1 MIFGIP
7 REIRTHEYR
16 VGAVPFLVEELVRKG
31 HTVLVET
38 GAGNAS
44 GISDEAYQKVGAEI
58 LPSSEK
64 LYQQA
69 EVILKI
75 QGPQPVELELIR
87 PEHTIFAFFNFS
99 SNPELA
105 RNLVG
110 KGCSCF
116 AYEMFKTRD
125 GLYPMMVI
133 NGQIGGYLAV
143 QQGMY
148 YLEKQNG
155 GRGKLLARIPGTA
168 PTQVMIIGA
177 GSVGFHAAELAAQMG
192 AQVYLLDQNFKR
204 LQDIASRLPS
214 NVTTVISSEQN
225 IVELLPT
232 TDLLITAAIQSVA
245 ESPKIITRKMV
256 QMLPPGAVIVDLAID
271 RGGNVETSK
280 ATTHSSPTFVKEDVI
295 HYCVTNLPGVV
306 PVTASPALS
315 SAILPYLERVAAMEH
330 PADIRLD
337 EELRTGLAIFEGR
350 VTHPLLA
357 ETLQLPLLKWDELS
371 GEDAQ
376 AE

>member
-1 MIFGIP
+1 MIFGVP

-16 VGAVPFLVEELVRKG
+16 VGAVPFLVKELVQKG

-38 GAGNAS
+38 GAGEPS
-44 GISDEAYQKVGAEI
+44 GIDDEAYEQAGATI

-64 LYQQA
+64 LFNQA
-69 EVILKI
+69 EIILKV
-75 QGPQPVELELIR
+75 QGPQPVELDLIR
-87 PEHTIFAFFNFS
+87 PEHMILAFFNFS
-99 SNPELA
+99 SNAELA

-116 AYEMFKTRD
+116 AYEMFRTRD
-125 GLYPMMVI
+125 GAYPMMLI

-143 QQGMY
+143 QQGMF

-155 GRGKLLARIPGTA
+155 GRGKLLARIPGTV
-168 PTQVMIIGA
+168 PTQVVIIGA

-204 LQDIASRLPS
+204 LQEIASRLPS

-225 IVELLPT
+225 ILELLPN

-256 QMLPPGAVIVDLAID
+256 ELLPKGAVVVDLAID

-280 ATTHSSPTFVKEDVI
+280 ATTHSSPTFVKDDVI
-295 HYCVTNLPGVV
+295 HYCVTNLPGIV

-315 SAILPYLERVAAMEH
+315 SAILPYLERIAGMDS
-330 PADIRLD
+330 PAQIKDD
-337 EELRTGLAIFEGR
+337 PELRTGLAIFEGR

-357 ETLQLPLLKWDELS
+357 ETLELPLLTWDDAAEED
-371 GEDAQ
+371 GEST
-376 AE
+376 